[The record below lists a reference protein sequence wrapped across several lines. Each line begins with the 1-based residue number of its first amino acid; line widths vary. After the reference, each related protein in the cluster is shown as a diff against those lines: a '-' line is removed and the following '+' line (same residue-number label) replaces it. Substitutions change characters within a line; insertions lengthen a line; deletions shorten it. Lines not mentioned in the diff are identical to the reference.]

1 MTRKIVPFKSW
12 HMEWLE
18 AHSPVGFVF
27 GKTVCEQLETQNS
40 WSAVLDGE
48 VIACGGTIEQ
58 WPGRH
63 TAWAHLGPHTAPHM
77 RWITREADRVIAK
90 AKGRVEMTARC
101 DFEAGHRWAELLG
114 FRLETPIMAA
124 FGPEG
129 EDHSGY
135 IRINR

>member
-1 MTRKIVPFKSW
+1 MTRQIVPFKRW

-18 AHSPVGFVF
+18 ARSPVGLVF
-27 GKTVCEQLETQNS
+27 SKAVCEQLETQNS
-40 WSAVLDGE
+40 WSAVLDGD

-77 RWITREADRVIAK
+77 RWITRAVKSVLKDV
-90 AKGRVEMTARC
+90 KGRIEMTVRC
-101 DFEAGHRWAELLG
+101 DFEPGHRWAEMLG

-124 FGPEG
+124 YGPDG